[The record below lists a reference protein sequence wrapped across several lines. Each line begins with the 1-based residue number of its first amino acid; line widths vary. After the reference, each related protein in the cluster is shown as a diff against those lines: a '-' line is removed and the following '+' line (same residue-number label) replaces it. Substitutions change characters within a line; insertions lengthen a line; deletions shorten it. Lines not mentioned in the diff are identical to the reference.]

1 MSQSI
6 PFQLSAAVVAALR
19 AQLEADGVVVRD
31 NPTSPTQLDAGPRIV
46 FVEDADDDLLNKPG
60 QAEGRTF
67 GFVVGVIN
75 RTDDPRAGADAD
87 MQRAKSIATTAVLA
101 ACRTLQA
108 GKELATFQA
117 PREGRRTYRHEH
129 IDVGGALILTR
140 YEIDYRLPAV
150 RG

>member
-6 PFQLSAAVVAALR
+6 PFQLSAAVIGALR
-19 AQLEADGVVVRD
+19 EQLEADGVVVRD
-31 NPTSPTQLDAGPRIV
+31 NPTSRTQLDTGPRVV
-46 FVEDADDDLLNKPG
+46 FIEDADDDLLNKPG

-67 GFVVGVIN
+67 GFVIGVIN

-87 MQRAKSIATTAVLA
+87 MQRAKGIATQALLA
-101 ACRTLQA
+101 ACRALQA
-108 GKELATFQA
+108 TKDIATFQA